1 MGTTTVTIGAAPL
14 EQLLTEVF
22 GAAGCSPAEAAR
34 VGRYLVGANLVGHDS
49 HGVVRTLRYVE
60 WLQSGVQVADQELAF
75 VTDGG
80 CFALVDGRFGM
91 GQTVG
96 PQAVRLGIERAQSHG
111 VSVIALR
118 HAGHLGRIGDW
129 AELAA
134 ESGCVSIHLVNVAG
148 GALVAPFAAVERRMA
163 TNPICIGVPL
173 EDGRPPLILDFATSI
188 VAEGKAQVALDGGA
202 SLPAGSLISGDGEL
216 TADPT
221 VLYGERRPGVAP
233 NPRHGRGALRAM
245 GEHKGSGLSMMCEVL
260 AGALTGSGTTGPQR
274 TPFCNGM
281 LSIYLDLQ
289 RFDVDSTVAAD
300 ILAYVDWFTSA
311 RPATQGVE
319 VLAPGQPEQ
328 RRKAQRLAEGI
339 PLPADTWASI
349 LAAVDKVG
357 LDRAAAEQ
365 LPSTTPA

>member
-188 VAEGKAQVALDGGA
+188 VAEGKAQVALDGGT

-221 VLYGERRPGVAP
+221 VLYGERRPGAAP

-311 RPATQGVE
+311 RPATPGVE